1 MKNNIQKFDFN
12 FIVSTLPAYVNQ
24 TSFDWVLRT
33 ILADPT
39 MNYISVETDVWS
51 AKDIHIME
59 NTPVIVAGDG
69 GFSASGNVT
78 LTKVTLSTVAL
89 KSQMTYNQYLLQDKF
104 TQLALS
110 PRAIIDQIPFEQAL
124 METEQRQNTKVINSQ
139 LWLSN
144 TALGSGNL
152 SYFDGLVAQL
162 GATGTRI
169 TAATGSA
176 NWTKANIISSIQTM
190 YAALNPDILSDE
202 LLCFIEP
209 AYYNTLC
216 EALFSE
222 NFFHFNADITTS
234 GEFIFPGTTLRII
247 RTAGLAGSTSST
259 YAVGG
264 APCVVMGNPKYLFA
278 GTVTRED
285 FANISMWYSLDFD
298 ELRSNFRYRLGAAIV
313 FPEYFVC
320 SF

>member
-12 FIVSTLPAYVNQ
+12 YVVSSLPDYVNQ
-24 TSFDWVLRT
+24 TSFDWVLKT

-39 MNYISVETDVWS
+39 MNYITVETDVWS
-51 AKDIHIME
+51 SKDIHIME
-59 NTPVIVAGDG
+59 NTPTIVAGDG

-89 KSQMTYNQYLLQDKF
+89 KSQMTYDQYLLQSKF
-104 TQLALS
+104 TQLVLS
-110 PRAIIDQIPFEQAL
+110 PSAIISGIPFEQAL
-124 METEQRQNTKVINSQ
+124 MEQESRQNTKVINSQ
-139 LWLSN
+139 LWLSD
-144 TALGSGNL
+144 TGLGSGNL
-152 SYFDGLVAQL
+152 SYFDGIIAQL
-162 GATGTRI
+162 GATGTRV
-169 TAATGSA
+169 TAATGAA

-190 YAALNPDILSDE
+190 YAALNADILSDE
-202 LLCFIEP
+202 LVCFIEP
-209 AYYNTLC
+209 ASYNTLC

-234 GEFIFPGTTLRII
+234 GEFMFPGTTLKIV
-247 RTAGLAGSTSST
+247 RTAGLTNSSTSSF
-259 YAVGG
+259 AVGG
-264 APCVVMGNPKYLFA
+264 APCVVMGNPKYIFA

-298 ELRSNFRYRLGAAIV
+298 QLRSNFRYRLGAAIV

>member
-12 FIVSTLPAYVNQ
+12 LIVSTLPDYVNQ

-39 MNYISVETDVWS
+39 MNYISLETDVWS

-69 GFSASGNVT
+69 GFSASGDVT

-104 TQLALS
+104 TQLVLS
-110 PRAIIDQIPFEQAL
+110 PKAIIENIGFEPAL
-124 METEQRQNTKVINSQ
+124 MEQESRQNTKVINSQ
-139 LWLSN
+139 VWLSD
-144 TALGSGNL
+144 TGLGSGNL
-152 SYFDGLVAQL
+152 SYFNGLIAQL
-162 GATGTRI
+162 GATGARV

-176 NWTKANIISSIQTM
+176 NWTKANIIASIQTM
-190 YAALNPDILSDE
+190 YAALNPDILSSE
-202 LLCFIEP
+202 LVCFIEP
-209 AYYNTLC
+209 AYYNILV
-216 EALFSE
+216 EALFSG
-222 NFFHFNADITTS
+222 NYFHFNADIAVS
-234 GEFIFPGTTLRII
+234 GEFMFPGTSLKVI
-247 RTAGLAGSTSST
+247 RTAGLAGSTSSS
-259 YAVGG
+259 YSVGG
-264 APCVVMGNPKYLFA
+264 APCVVMGNPKYLFV

-285 FANISMWYSLDFD
+285 MANIMMWYSQDFD
-298 ELRSNFRYRLGAAIV
+298 QLRSNFRYRLGAAIV
-313 FPEYFVC
+313 FPNYFVC

>member
-12 FIVSTLPAYVNQ
+12 YVVSSLPAYVNQ
-24 TSFDWVLRT
+24 TSFDWVLKT

-39 MNYISVETDVWS
+39 MNYISIETDVWS

-104 TQLALS
+104 TQLVLS
-110 PRAIIDQIPFEQAL
+110 PSAIISGIPFEQAL
-124 METEQRQNTKVINSQ
+124 MEQEQRQNTKVINSQ
-139 LWLSN
+139 LWLSD
-144 TALGSGNL
+144 TGLGSGNL

-162 GATGTRI
+162 GATGNRV

-176 NWTKANIISSIQTM
+176 NWTKANIIASIQTM

-202 LLCFIEP
+202 LVCFIEP
-209 AYYNTLC
+209 AYYNILT
-216 EALFSE
+216 EALFSG
-222 NFFHFNADITTS
+222 NYFHFNSDITTS
-234 GEFIFPGTTLRII
+234 GEFLFPGTTLRII
-247 RTAGLAGSTSST
+247 RTAGLAGSTSSSF
-259 YAVGG
+259 AVGG
-264 APCVVMGNPKYLFA
+264 APCVVMGNPKYLFV

-285 FANISMWYSLDFD
+285 FANISMWYSLDYD
-298 ELRSNFRYRLGAAIV
+298 ELRSNFRYRLGAAVV

>member
-12 FIVSTLPAYVNQ
+12 YVVSSLPEYVNQ
-24 TSFDWVLRT
+24 TSFDWVLKT

-39 MNYISVETDVWS
+39 MNYITVETDVWS
-51 AKDIHIME
+51 SKDIHIME
-59 NTPVIVAGDG
+59 NTPTIVAGDG

-89 KSQMTYNQYLLQDKF
+89 KSQMTYDQYLLQSKF
-104 TQLALS
+104 TQLVLS
-110 PRAIIDQIPFEQAL
+110 PSAIISEIPFEQAL
-124 METEQRQNTKVINSQ
+124 MEQESRQNTKVINSQ
-139 LWLSN
+139 LWLSD
-144 TALGSGNL
+144 TGLGSGNL
-152 SYFDGLVAQL
+152 SYFDGLIAQL
-162 GATGTRI
+162 GATGNRV

-176 NWTKANIISSIQTM
+176 NWTKANIIASIQTM

-202 LLCFIEP
+202 LVCFIEP
-209 AYYNTLC
+209 AYYNTLV
-216 EALFSE
+216 EALFSG
-222 NFFHFNADITTS
+222 NYFHFNADIATS
-234 GEFIFPGTTLRII
+234 GEFIFPGTTLKIV
-247 RTAGLAGSTSST
+247 RTAGLTNSTTSS

-264 APCVVMGNPKYLFA
+264 APTVVMGNPKYLFV

-298 ELRSNFRYRLGAAIV
+298 QLRSNFRYRLGGAIV